1 MAMKKQ
7 KPVPITAE
15 EFDRRFDAGEDIS
28 DYIDWSS
35 ARRPNATRINVDLPK
50 PLLERLDAEADRI
63 GVPRQSL
70 IKVWLAE
77 RLGMTSPPPSVP
89 LV

>member
-1 MAMKKQ
+1 MAIKKS

-28 DYIDWSS
+28 DYIDWES
-35 ARRPNATRINVDLPK
+35 ARRPNATRISVDLPK
-50 PLLERLDAEADRI
+50 PLLERLDAEADKI

-77 RLGMTSPPPSVP
+77 RLGITSAPPIP
-89 LV
+89 